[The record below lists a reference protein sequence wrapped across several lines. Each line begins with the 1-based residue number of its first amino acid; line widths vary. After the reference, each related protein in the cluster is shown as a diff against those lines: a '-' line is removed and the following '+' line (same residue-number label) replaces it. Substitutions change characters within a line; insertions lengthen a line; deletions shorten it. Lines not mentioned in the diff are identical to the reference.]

1 MGKEMSNDFSFK
13 KIFLLVLLIIT
24 IILLIGC
31 YTVLKHSP
39 KTNPPRIIQPT
50 LPPNKED
57 ISELTGVWIH
67 KRLWMDYGY
76 EYNRLEFYDNGKL
89 VYIPSSERSNSEV
102 YHGSYYISSDTIS
115 ILFKNI
121 GPEMMKYNL
130 NADTLL
136 LQSINSYDGNR
147 GSLINDCY
155 SCVIRWIRN
164 S

>member
-1 MGKEMSNDFSFK
+1 MSNDFSFK

-39 KTNPPRIIQPT
+39 KTNPTRIIQPT
-50 LPPNKED
+50 LPPNTEQPG
-57 ISELTGVWIH
+57 ELIGVWIH

-76 EYNRLEFYDNGKL
+76 QYNRLQFRNNGKL

-102 YHGSYYISSDTIS
+102 FYGSYYISSDTIS
-115 ILFKNI
+115 ILFNNL
-121 GPEMMKYNL
+121 GLELMKYSI

-136 LQSINSYDGNR
+136 LKSINSFG
-147 GSLINDCY
+147 GTHESLINDCY
-155 SCVIRWIRN
+155 NCVIRWIRN
-164 S
+164 P